1 MATWYDL
8 TETYWTQPQDTRWRA
23 AVDYPPVMFATFAEA
38 MAAGH
43 TERAKAEWSMPHV
56 VALYAGEISRLEM
69 QLRRP
74 AVFFVASIWEIM
86 EYGYSGGEFP
96 GPLVEAYIERNGDIW
111 PMLEEAGFTKGA
123 DNHRAWSTYDKKL
136 G

>member
-1 MATWYDL
+1 MASWYDL
-8 TETYWTQPQDTRWRA
+8 TDPYWTQPQAVSWRPIA
-23 AVDYPPVMFATFAEA
+23 EYPPVKFNRLAEA

-43 TERAKAEWSMPHV
+43 TARATAEWSMPHM

-74 AVFFVASIWEIM
+74 AVLFVASIWETM
-86 EYGYSGGEFP
+86 EYGHSGGEFP
-96 GPLVEAYIERNGDIW
+96 GPLVDAYIERNGDIW

-123 DNHRAWSTYDKKL
+123 DNNRAWSTYETSDV
-136 G
+136 